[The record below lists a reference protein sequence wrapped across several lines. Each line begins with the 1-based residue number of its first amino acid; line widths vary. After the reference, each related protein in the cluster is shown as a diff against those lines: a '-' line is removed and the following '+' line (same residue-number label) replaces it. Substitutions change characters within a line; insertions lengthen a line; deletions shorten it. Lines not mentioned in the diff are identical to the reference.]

1 MIMKTIVKHIK
12 YTMKTLTPL
21 VLLITC
27 FLASCTNL
35 DEEVFSEITEDSFIP
50 ADEDIVALT
59 ASAYTPLRYIMSWQG
74 LFDIQEEP
82 ADTFVTPTRP
92 NGWDDGGTYKRMHFH
107 TWDETQYQPR
117 NTWLSCF
124 RGINNI
130 NRVISQIESGSLPI
144 SEEQSVSV
152 IAELRA
158 LRGLYYSIL
167 LDTHGNVPVLKD
179 FSDEVPQQSSRQEV
193 FDFVVSEL
201 TEVIPALSETV
212 DASTYGRLTKYAAMQ
227 VLAKVYLNAEVY
239 TGTPKWN
246 ACIELCNTIIE
257 SNKYQL
263 DGDYGAVF
271 TTENQASP
279 EIVFA
284 VPYDRIYAGEW
295 NQHMKMLLPSHRDV
309 FNMEAQPWG
318 GSSANPQIIDS
329 YEAGDKRFEET
340 WLEGDQLDAD
350 TGEVLFTLVNFMPSI
365 YFCEFEEG
373 LRCHKYDIAPGTNG
387 SLSNDFPMF
396 RYTDVL
402 MMKAEALL
410 RTNKADQAA
419 LIVTEVRK
427 RAFDNDAD
435 ATVTGAELMGD
446 TTVEYGVLGE
456 DGTIADAG
464 NTSAVPYGRF
474 LDELAWE
481 FAAEARRRTD
491 MIRFGVYQTKSWYNH
506 KPQGDFTTLFP
517 IGLEEL
523 NTNSNLTQNPGY

>member
-1 MIMKTIVKHIK
+1 MKLRDKNTLRALRKLAPLAIV
-12 YTMKTLTPL
+12 LTFFA
-21 VLLITC
+21 T
-27 FLASCTNL
+27 SCTNL

-74 LFDIQEEP
+74 LFDLQEES

-124 RGINNI
+124 RGVNNI

-144 SEEQSVSV
+144 TEDQALAVTS
-152 IAELRA
+152 ELRA

-167 LDTHGNVPVLKD
+167 LDTHGNVPILKD

-193 FDFVVSEL
+193 YDFVVSEL
-201 TEVIPALSETV
+201 TEVIPNLSETV
-212 DASTYGRLTKYAAMQ
+212 DVSTYGRLTKYGAMQ
-227 VLAKVYLNAEVY
+227 ILARVYLNAEVY
-239 TGTPKWN
+239 TGTAQWEKSL
-246 ACIELCNTIIE
+246 ALCNEIID

-263 DGDYGAVF
+263 DSDYGAIF
-271 TTENQASP
+271 TTENQSSP
-279 EIVFA
+279 EIVFS

-309 FNMEAQPWG
+309 LNMQAQPWG

-329 YEAGDKRFEET
+329 YEPGDKRLEET
-340 WLEGDQLDAD
+340 WFEGEQRDAD
-350 TGEVLFTLVNFMPSI
+350 TGELLFTLVNFMPSI

-373 LRCHKYDIAPGTNG
+373 LRCHKYDIAAGSNG
-387 SLSNDFPMF
+387 SLSNDFPML

-402 MMKAEALL
+402 MMKAEILL
-410 RTNKADQAA
+410 RTNKADDAA
-419 LIVTEVRK
+419 VIVSEVRS
-427 RAFDNDAD
+427 RSFENSAD
-435 ATVTGAELMGD
+435 ASVTGAELMAD
-446 TTVEYGVLGE
+446 STVEYGVLGE
-456 DGTIADAG
+456 DGEVADAG
-464 NTSAVPYGRF
+464 NTATIPYGRF

-491 MIRFGVYQTKSWYNH
+491 LIRFGVYQTKSWYNH
-506 KPQGDFTTLFP
+506 TPQGDYTTLFP

-523 NTNSNLTQNPGY
+523 NTNPNLSQNPGY